1 MSPEEF
7 DNRLRSSFNDEF
19 VPPKEH
25 LWQNINTR
33 LDQQTKRP
41 VWYWLAPLAIV
52 AVATL
57 AWLGNALLSEKN
69 ESTSNT
75 SQSEMI
81 AGNTPAQSSNAP
93 AQNTENTKDLATYNH
108 SPENTLLSNDLND
121 GKSVKI
127 AQNEGNNGQANIH
140 QNNSQTNNT
149 SPIKQK
155 SYKNN
160 RPRRNN
166 NNGQQTTNNN
176 GSTNGSASGITSN
189 TTSTNAPT
197 GINNSLSQINND
209 EFAVFSKLFFVKRF
223 FKLITFDQATKADLS
238 PVKWPENKQPVKG
251 RQTAE
256 DLAWG
261 GNFEDN
267 EWWLNF
273 GIGNQIAYNA
283 FHATYDSVTKNKIH
297 RHLIDKEKELTHNG
311 GGFQMHLNLQNKFGK
326 NNRFSFET
334 GLNYSYRTEDIK
346 MNEQTYDIAARNS
359 NDEILNYLRLK
370 LFIAV
375 GTDTTF
381 FDATQSFALVTK
393 NKYSIIT
400 LPLRFQYEQPLNRN
414 TFLSFGVGG
423 GASLVKNNTTTHY
436 DMVKEKDF
444 QKSSSKYLTASLN
457 TMLSLYT
464 NYNGIGQF
472 GIYGGYQMYLTPFKV
487 NEQYGVRMSDLQFGV
502 MFRRPLDLK

>member
-25 LWQNINTR
+25 LWRNIDTR
-33 LDQQTKRP
+33 LDQQTKKP

-52 AVATL
+52 AVATI
-57 AWLGNALLSEKN
+57 AWLSNADIIGDKTDAPNTNTIAAVNNSTSAQSADAPANNQTTTTLAETNNNSTAN
-69 ESTSNT
+69 SISESTDLPKIAKEGYESN
-75 SQSEMI
+75 
-81 AGNTPAQSSNAP
+81 NTPNRNSNSNAV
-93 AQNTENTKDLATYNH
+93 TGKTR
-108 SPENTLLSNDLND
+108 S
-121 GKSVKI
+121 GKS
-127 AQNEGNNGQANIH
+127 
-140 QNNSQTNNT
+140 
-149 SPIKQK
+149 K
-155 SYKNN
+155 STKKPKTLYSENPTAKS
-160 RPRRNN
+160 
-166 NNGQQTTNNN
+166 GSNNN
-176 GSTNGSASGITSN
+176 GSD
-189 TTSTNAPT
+189 
-197 GINNSLSQINND
+197 INNNSTLASNSDNSANKNNTRLESEINNQS
-209 EFAVFSKLFFVKRF
+209 VFSKLFFIKRF
-223 FKLITFDQATKADLS
+223 KRNFSIDMLSKADLS
-238 PVKWPENKQPVKG
+238 PIKWPVLAAPGKG
-251 RQTAE
+251 QHTAE
-256 DLAWG
+256 DMAWG

-273 GIGNQIAYNA
+273 GFGNQVAFNR
-283 FHATYDSVTKNKIH
+283 FHATYDSITKNKIH
-297 RHLIDKEKELTHNG
+297 RTLIDNEDELTHNG
-311 GGFQMHLNLQNKFGK
+311 SGFQMHINIQNKFGK

-334 GLNYSYRTEDIK
+334 GINYSYRTEDIK
-346 MNEQTYDIAARNS
+346 MNEQTYDIAARNNS
-359 NDEILNYLRLK
+359 DDILNYLRLK

-381 FDATQSFALVTK
+381 FDATQSFALVEK

-400 LPLRFQYEQPLNRN
+400 VPLRFQYEQPLNRN
-414 TFLSFGVGG
+414 TFLSLGLGG
-423 GASLVKNNTTTHY
+423 GASIVKNNTTTHY

-502 MFRRPLDLK
+502 LFKRPLDLK

>member
-25 LWQNINTR
+25 LWHNINTR
-33 LDQQTKRP
+33 LDQKAKRP
-41 VWYWLAPLAIV
+41 VWFWLAPIAIV
-52 AVATL
+52 AVATM
-57 AWLGNALLSEKN
+57 AWLGNALMSDQN
-69 ESTSNT
+69 EPTSNT
-75 SQSEMI
+75 STSEAI
-81 AGNTPAQSSNAP
+81 AGNTPAQSSVAST
-93 AQNTENTKDLATYNH
+93 QNNSDLAENNH
-108 SPENTLLSNDLND
+108 APDNTLPSHDLNS
-121 GKSVKI
+121 GANANI
-127 AQNEGNNGQANIH
+127 AQNEGNNGHATIGH
-140 QNNSQTNNT
+140 TNNA
-149 SPIKQK
+149 SPIRIK
-155 SYKNN
+155 SNKNVRTGN
-160 RPRRNN
+160 NN
-166 NNGQQTTNNN
+166 NNGKQTAANNN
-176 GSTNGSASGITSN
+176 SPENGSITGITSN
-189 TTSTNAPT
+189 TGRSTQAS
-197 GINNSLSQINND
+197 GINNTQSPTNKD
-209 EFAVFSKLFFVKRF
+209 EFAAFSKLFFVKRF
-223 FKLITFDQATKADLS
+223 LKHLTFDQATKADVS
-238 PVKWPENKQPVKG
+238 PVKWPENKQPVK
-251 RQTAE
+251 RQQSAE

-273 GIGNQIAYNA
+273 GIGNQIAYNN

-346 MNEQTYDIAARNS
+346 MNEQTYDIAARN
-359 NDEILNYLRLK
+359 NNEEILNYLRLK

-414 TFLSFGVGG
+414 TFLSLGVGG
-423 GASLVKNNTTTHY
+423 GASLVKNNSTTHY

-502 MFRRPLDLK
+502 IFRRPLDLK